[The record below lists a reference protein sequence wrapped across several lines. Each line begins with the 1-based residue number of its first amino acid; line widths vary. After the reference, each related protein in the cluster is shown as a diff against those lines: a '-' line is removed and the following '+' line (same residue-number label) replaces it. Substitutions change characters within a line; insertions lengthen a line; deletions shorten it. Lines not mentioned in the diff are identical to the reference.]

1 MIEFNEIKGSIIS
14 PENTEANLPDSKTV
28 KLFFE
33 SKFKKNV
40 DQYMIYKKNQ
50 FNNPNKEVLMD
61 FLSKFES
68 FLKSENMKEDSDQI
82 IDLAFQNI
90 KNSFKILE
98 ESKKSIDN
106 EKVMAF
112 FASFIISK
120 FLS

>member
-1 MIEFNEIKGSIIS
+1 MIEFEEVKGSNIS
-14 PENTEANLPDSKTV
+14 PETSEASLPDDKTV

-50 FNNPNKEVLMD
+50 FKNPNREVLMD
-61 FLSKFES
+61 FLNKFES
-68 FLKSENMKEDSDQI
+68 FLKSENQKEENDQI

-98 ESKKSIDN
+98 ESKKTIDN
-106 EKVMAF
+106 EKTMAF
-112 FASFIISK
+112 FVSFIISK

>member
-1 MIEFNEIKGSIIS
+1 MIEFEEVKGSNIS
-14 PENTEANLPDSKTV
+14 PETSEASLPDDNTV

-50 FNNPNKEVLMD
+50 FKNPNREVLMD
-61 FLSKFES
+61 FLNKFES
-68 FLKSENMKEDSDQI
+68 FLKSENQKEENDQI

-98 ESKKSIDN
+98 ESKKTIDN
-106 EKVMAF
+106 EKTMAF
-112 FASFIISK
+112 FVSFIISK

>member
-14 PENTEANLPDSKTV
+14 PENTEANLPDSKMV

-50 FNNPNKEVLMD
+50 FNNPNKEILMD
-61 FLSKFES
+61 FLIKFED
-68 FLKSENMKEDSDQI
+68 FLKNENVKEENDQI
-82 IDLAFQNI
+82 IDLIFQNI
-90 KNSFKILE
+90 KNSFKILD
-98 ESKKSIDN
+98 ESGKNVDN

-112 FASFIISK
+112 FVSFIISK
-120 FLS
+120 VLS

>member
-1 MIEFNEIKGSIIS
+1 MIEFNEIKNTGIS
-14 PENTEANLPDSKTV
+14 PENTEADLPNSKSV

-68 FLKSENMKEDSDQI
+68 FLKSENMKEDGDQI

-112 FASFIISK
+112 FVSFITSK

>member
-14 PENTEANLPDSKTV
+14 PENTEANLPDSKMI

-50 FNNPNKEVLMD
+50 FNNPNKEILMD
-61 FLSKFES
+61 FLIKFED
-68 FLKSENMKEDSDQI
+68 FLKNENVKEENDQI
-82 IDLAFQNI
+82 IDLIFQNI
-90 KNSFKILE
+90 KNSFKILD
-98 ESKKSIDN
+98 ESGKNVDN

-112 FASFIISK
+112 FVSFIISK
-120 FLS
+120 VLS

>member
-1 MIEFNEIKGSIIS
+1 
-14 PENTEANLPDSKTV
+14 
-28 KLFFE
+28 
-33 SKFKKNV
+33 
-40 DQYMIYKKNQ
+40 MIYKKNQ

-68 FLKSENMKEDSDQI
+68 FLKSENMKEDGDQI

-112 FASFIISK
+112 FVSFITSK

>member
-1 MIEFNEIKGSIIS
+1 
-14 PENTEANLPDSKTV
+14 
-28 KLFFE
+28 
-33 SKFKKNV
+33 
-40 DQYMIYKKNQ
+40 
-50 FNNPNKEVLMD
+50 
-61 FLSKFES
+61 
-68 FLKSENMKEDSDQI
+68 MKEDGDQI

-112 FASFIISK
+112 FVSFITSK

>member
-1 MIEFNEIKGSIIS
+1 MIEFNEIKNSGIS
-14 PENTEANLPDSKTV
+14 PENTEANLPDSKAV

-68 FLKSENMKEDSDQI
+68 FLKGENMKEENDQI

-112 FASFIISK
+112 FVSFITSK

>member
-1 MIEFNEIKGSIIS
+1 MIEFNEIKNSGIS
-14 PENTEANLPDSKTV
+14 PENTEANLPDSKAV

-61 FLSKFES
+61 FLNKFES
-68 FLKSENMKEDSDQI
+68 FLKSENMKEENDQI

-112 FASFIISK
+112 FVSFITSK

>member
-1 MIEFNEIKGSIIS
+1 MIEFSEIKGSGIS
-14 PENTEANLPDSKTV
+14 PENTELNLPDSKAV

-50 FNNPNKEVLMD
+50 FNNPNKEILMD

-68 FLKSENMKEDSDQI
+68 FFKSENMKEENDQI
-82 IDLAFQNI
+82 IDLVFQNI

-98 ESKKSIDN
+98 ESKKNIDN
-106 EKVMAF
+106 EKVTAF
-112 FASFIISK
+112 FVSFIISK

>member
-1 MIEFNEIKGSIIS
+1 MIEFNEIKNSGIS
-14 PENTEANLPDSKTV
+14 PENTEANLPDSKAV

-61 FLSKFES
+61 FLNKFES
-68 FLKSENMKEDSDQI
+68 FVKSENMKEENDQI

-112 FASFIISK
+112 FVSFITSK